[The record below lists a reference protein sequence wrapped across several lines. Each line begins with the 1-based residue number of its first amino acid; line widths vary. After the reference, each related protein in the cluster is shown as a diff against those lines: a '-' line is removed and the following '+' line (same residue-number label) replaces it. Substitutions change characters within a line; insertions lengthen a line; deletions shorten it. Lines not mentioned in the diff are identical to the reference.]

1 MPPRRSVKSHLSAAD
16 ARRNRQETSIKLRKN
31 KKEEGLAKRRAIS
44 GAAAAVEAAE
54 AVSTPSSGSPPVN
67 VSSIP
72 VFMTMMTTGTPAEQ
86 VEGLRGFRRL
96 LSCENSPPVQECID
110 IGAIPYF
117 IQALQCGD
125 RVDLQ
130 FEAAWALTNIASTD
144 RTSEVLEA
152 VPFLVQA
159 LYSGCPNVREQ
170 AAWCLGNVSGDG
182 PQNRDMVL
190 NAGGLDPLLKNI
202 TQPANESLLKNC
214 TWSLSNLA
222 RGKPHP
228 AKKHIAPAFPIL
240 AQLVK
245 SADREVV
252 VDATWA
258 LSYLSD
264 GNDERIA
271 SVVESGVVPTL
282 VSLLAS
288 GQAQVIVP
296 ALRCLGNIVSGSDAQ
311 TQAVVDSGALT
322 NLVHLLSHQKKSIRK
337 ETCWMLSNIAAGSS
351 EQLAELMR
359 TPGLIAPVLEQLAPS
374 AEWDV
379 RKEAA
384 WVVSNVS
391 TGGTSAHVHK
401 LVEHG
406 AIRPLCDLLDV
417 GDVNILI
424 VALDA
429 LDAVLKSAGSA
440 VQSFVDLVDEAN
452 GVERVEN
459 LQTHESTE
467 VYKRCVKLISTYF
480 GGDDEED
487 DTENLAPEMTDGA
500 TFSFG
505 TGASA
510 TSTVFKFG
518 EDAPD
523 VAPIPTGQFSFGGMQ
538 AETHTNSVQNVS
550 FGGPIS
556 QFSF

>member
-1 MPPRRSVKSHLSAAD
+1 VKNQLSVAD
-16 ARRNRQETSIKLRKN
+16 ARRNRQETSILLRKN
-31 KKEEGLAKRRAIS
+31 KKEEGLAKRRATS
-44 GAAAAVEAAE
+44 GAAAAVEAVE
-54 AVSTPSSGSPPVN
+54 AANAPSTGSPPVD

-72 VFMTMMTTGTPAEQ
+72 AYMTMMTTGSPAEQ

-96 LSCENSPPVQECID
+96 LSCENAPPVQECID
-110 IGAIPYF
+110 AGAIPFF
-117 IQALQCGD
+117 IQALQCSD

-144 RTSEVLEA
+144 RTSEILEA

-182 PQNRDMVL
+182 PHNRDLVL

-228 AKKHIAPAFPIL
+228 AKELIAPAFPIL
-240 AQLVK
+240 ANLIN
-245 SADREVV
+245 STDREVV
-252 VDATWA
+252 IDATWA

-264 GNDERIA
+264 GSDERIA
-271 SVVESGVVPTL
+271 TVVNSGVVPTL

-288 GQAQVIVP
+288 GKAQVIVP
-296 ALRCLGNIVSGSDAQ
+296 ALRCLGNIVSGSDDQ
-311 TQAVVDSGALT
+311 TQAVVDSGVLA
-322 NLVHLLSHQKKSIRK
+322 NLVPLLSHQKKGIRK
-337 ETCWMLSNIAAGSS
+337 ETCWMLSNIAAGSKA
-351 EQLAELMR
+351 QLAELMR
-359 TPGLIAPVLEQLAPS
+359 TSGLIAPVLEQLAPS

-440 VQSFVDLVDEAN
+440 VQSFVDLIDEAN

-459 LQTHESTE
+459 LQTHESAE
-467 VYKRCVKLISTYF
+467 VYKRCVNLISTYF
-480 GGDDEED
+480 GGED
-487 DTENLAPEMTDGA
+487 DDDDAENLAPQMTDGA

-505 TGASA
+505 TSA
-510 TSTVFKFG
+510 TAAPTVFKFG
-518 EDAPD
+518 GDAPA
-523 VAPIPTGQFSFGGMQ
+523 VAPAPTGQFSFGGMQ
-538 AETHTNSVQNVS
+538 TQANTNSVQNLS
-550 FGGPIS
+550 FGGPVS